1 MQYYCQVMSKVME
14 SISLLNTREAAHF
27 LRVSEASIRRWSDS
41 GLLPAQRV
49 GRRRER
55 RFAQSDLVKFLGKP
69 SGDSQPA
76 VTETSTVNVGG
87 ASVPLR
93 AHLAPI
99 YSTDLGGLRLS
110 VPFLADGL
118 RAGQPC
124 FLNATGTVVKRYATA
139 LAQDHGIDIAAAA
152 DNGQLVLRDG
162 PGSNAAD
169 AIENWERLFGK
180 ALSTRST
187 VLRVVG
193 EMACVRPMFA
203 SDTHLMA
210 YEEAYELMARR
221 FPAVTLCQYDA
232 REFDGEIML
241 RVLKSHP
248 DMFAQH
254 LGGFL
259 N

>member
-1 MQYYCQVMSKVME
+1 MQNT
-14 SISLLNTREAAHF
+14 SLLNTREAAHF

-49 GRRRER
+49 GRRKER
-55 RFAQSDLVKFLGKP
+55 RFVRKELESFLARP
-69 SGDSQPA
+69 TGDVQLTANEPTA
-76 VTETSTVNVGG
+76 VNVGG
-87 ASVPLR
+87 TSIPLR
-93 AHLAPI
+93 SHLAPI
-99 YSTDLGGLRLS
+99 YSTDLGRLRLS

-124 FLNATGTVVKRYATA
+124 FLEATGAVLERYAEA
-139 LAQDHGIDIAAAA
+139 LANDHDLDLASAV
-152 DNGQLVLRDG
+152 NSGQLVVLDG
-162 PGSNAAD
+162 PGSNAAE
-169 AIENWERLFGK
+169 ALENWERLFGK
-180 ALSTRST
+180 ALATRST

-193 EMACVRPMFA
+193 EMACVRPMFE
-203 SDTHLMA
+203 SDNALMA
-210 YEEAYELMARR
+210 YEESYEVMVRR

-232 REFDGEIML
+232 REFDGEIVL